1 MADNTIVGAIDRT
14 KVTINDKEG
23 VDHDTA
29 LLAMRIGDE
38 YSQISNHQ
46 DLKFFLDVE
55 LGKNG
60 GLIGEAGKMPCLHL
74 CCFYSPFRTR
84 KEGANR
90 W

>member
-38 YSQISNHQ
+38 YTQISNHQ
-46 DLKFFLDVE
+46 DLKFF
-55 LGKNG
+55 
-60 GLIGEAGKMPCLHL
+60 LIGEAGKMPCLHL